1 MSWTKPSLSVNPGRL
16 AGGAYPP
23 SARRRLACFVIRHSE
38 GQALTGIEPSLPPV
52 VGHGISEAA
61 E

>member
-52 VGHGISEAA
+52 VGHSISEAA